1 MSQLLPSR
9 STELER
15 ATATALAL
23 GLDPTAIRGI
33 ADSARCPVDF
43 LPWLAWAM
51 SVEGWEAADSDKQQR
66 ALIRESIPVHKRK
79 GTVGAVRRVLK
90 AVGVNAEFKEWTQ
103 IANAVPY
110 TFELI
115 AWANDNRAGEG
126 SILSDQ
132 LFQRLK
138 ALVDATKN
146 ERSHYTLKIGAR
158 FDGGLRLGNAVAARH
173 LDRRTVEPL
182 PVQPNGALQDLGLAG
197 AVDLRSVHRAAL
209 DARGVPIEAANGC
222 AAGNALTTRSVVRV
236 TMEAISL

>member
-1 MSQLLPSR
+1 MSQLLPLN
-9 STELER
+9 STPLER
-15 ATATALAL
+15 ALAFAGDL
-23 GLDPTAIRGI
+23 GIDPSIIRGV

-51 SVEGWEAADSDKQQR
+51 SVEGWEAAETEEQQR

-103 IANAVPY
+103 IAGAVPY

-158 FDGGLRLGNAVAARH
+158 FDGGLRLGNAVRARH

-182 PVQPNGALQDLGLAG
+182 PVQPDGALQNLKLGNALES
-197 AVDLRSVHRAAL
+197 RSVHRAAL
-209 DARGVPIEAANGC
+209 DAQGVPVDSANGLTT
-222 AAGNALTTRSVVRV
+222 GNALTTRSVVRV

>member
-1 MSQLLPSR
+1 MSQLLPLN
-9 STELER
+9 STLMER
-15 ATATALAL
+15 ALATAGDL
-23 GLDPTAIRGI
+23 GVDPEIIRGV

-51 SVEGWEAADSDKQQR
+51 SVEGWEAAETEEQQR
-66 ALIRESIPVHKRK
+66 ALIRQSIPIHQHK

-103 IANAVPY
+103 IAGAVPY

-126 SILSDQ
+126 SILSEQ

-158 FDGGLRLGNAVAARH
+158 FDGGLRFGNAVDARH

-182 PVQPNGALQDLGLAG
+182 PVQPDGALQALGLAG
-197 AVDLRSVHRAAL
+197 AVDLRSVHRAVL
-209 DARGVPIEAANGC
+209 DAQGVSLEAASGC
-222 AAGNALTTRSVVRV
+222 TAGNALTTRSVVRV